1 MRRLKKP
8 IKNYSKA
15 KINAGTSPPTLD
27 GIGKTDPLIKLKFLQ
42 IE

>member
-1 MRRLKKP
+1 MKKP

-15 KINAGTSPPTLD
+15 KINAGTSLPTLD
-27 GIGKTDPLIKLKFLQ
+27 GTGKTDPLIELKFLQ